1 MNSVKY
7 GEKLNMKLSTLGFIN
22 FVVLQ
27 YKRISDL
34 QLYNAKMNK
43 NSDHFYRYIING
55 IYYVL
60 NYIIYQGKP
69 MIAVWLDTCMA

>member
-7 GEKLNMKLSTLGFIN
+7 GEKLNMKLSTLRFIN
-22 FVVLQ
+22 FMVLQ
-27 YKRISDL
+27 YIRISDL

-43 NSDHFYRYIING
+43 NSDFYRYIING

-60 NYIIYQGKP
+60 NCCLVGHMHGLSP
-69 MIAVWLDTCMA
+69 L